1 MKDFNLAGLAGQRK
15 PRVVPVIVHR
25 FDGLVEWQDASIRQF
40 LETILFKCEY
50 ISFSFNLLCMLTA
63 SLSRW

>member
-25 FDGLVEWQDASIRQF
+25 FDGLVEWQDASILIQPLRH
-40 LETILFKCEY
+40 T
-50 ISFSFNLLCMLTA
+50 SN
-63 SLSRW
+63 W